1 MEQDIG
7 KALTYQIKRE
17 IAERYFGYRKTIEED
32 RQALEAMI
40 SDLCFLYEQKIG
52 RDIARIYVLMQD
64 LNLIDEFL
72 RLTGWEGRPFFD
84 QYTVES
90 GTIRERLLKNM
101 ELHGWLAHS
110 KFANLLLDSYERL
123 YLDTFKYREK
133 LDEVLEEA
141 QVIDEE
147 IRQFKEKFALEEIMS
162 FLNTLDRRDDL
173 AGVLGENLPAGRA
186 EDLSSRL
193 ELVPVG
199 DLEKLLPRV
208 PDLPAPDKVKSSLK
222 DLANRVVKSHK
233 EEVLKA
239 VGD

>member
-17 IAERYFGYRKTIEED
+17 IAERYFGYRKNIEED

-40 SDLCFLYEQKIG
+40 SDLYFLYEQKIG
-52 RDIARIYVLMQD
+52 RDIARIYVLLQD

-72 RLTGWEGRPFFD
+72 RLTGWEDRPFFD

-90 GTIRERLLKNM
+90 GTIMERLLENM
-101 ELHGWLAHS
+101 ELSGWLAYS
-110 KFANLLLDSYERL
+110 KFANLFLDSYGRL
-123 YLDTFKYREK
+123 YLDTVEYREK
-133 LDEVLEEA
+133 LDEVLDEA

-147 IRQFKEKFALEEIMS
+147 IRQFKEKFALEEIMN

-193 ELVPVG
+193 ELASVG
-199 DLEKLLPRV
+199 DLEKLLPKV
-208 PDLPAPDKVKSSLK
+208 PDLPAPDNVKSRLK

-233 EEVLKA
+233 EEVLEA

>member
-7 KALTYQIKRE
+7 KALTYQIKKE
-17 IAERYFGYRKTIEED
+17 IAERYFGYRKIIEED
-32 RQALEAMI
+32 RQALETMI
-40 SDLCFLYEQKIG
+40 CDLCFLYEQKIG
-52 RDIARIYVLMQD
+52 RDIARIYVLLQD

-72 RLTGWEGRPFFD
+72 RLTGWKNRPFFD

-90 GTIRERLLKNM
+90 STIMERLLENM
-101 ELHGWLAHS
+101 ELRGWLAYA
-110 KFANLLLDSYERL
+110 KFANLFLDSYEKL
-123 YLDTFKYREK
+123 YLDMFEYRKK

-147 IRQFKEKFALEEIMS
+147 IRQFKEKFALEEIMN

-173 AGVLGENLPAGRA
+173 ASVLGENLPAGRA

-199 DLEKLLPRV
+199 DLEKSLPKV
-208 PDLPAPDKVKSSLK
+208 PDLPPPDKVKSSLK
-222 DLANRVVKSHK
+222 DLANRVVKFHK